1 MRLKLYSE
9 IDYIVLPFSFVA
21 SFYPDPRQF
30 TVLINPVP
38 ITKVLSDYRFSA
50 EKIIQN
56 IDSPLEN
63 HTIDDA

>member
-21 SFYPDPRQF
+21 SFYPDPRLF
-30 TVLINPVP
+30 TILINLLPLP
-38 ITKVLSDYRFSA
+38 KVLSDRFSVGN
-50 EKIIQN
+50 IIQN
-56 IDSPLEN
+56 IDSPFRN

>member
-21 SFYPDPRQF
+21 SFYPDPRIF
-30 TVLINPVP
+30 TILINLVP
-38 ITKVLSDYRFSA
+38 LSRVLSDRFSV

-56 IDSPLEN
+56 IDSPF
-63 HTIDDA
+63 

>member
-21 SFYPDPRQF
+21 SFYLGTRILS
-30 TVLINPVP
+30 VLINPVP
-38 ITKVLSDYRFSA
+38 LPKVLSDRFSV

-56 IDSPLEN
+56 IDSSLRKL
-63 HTIDDA
+63 

>member
-30 TVLINPVP
+30 TILINPVP
-38 ITKVLSDYRFSA
+38 LPKVLSDRFSI

-56 IDSPLEN
+56 IDSPFRN
-63 HTIDDA
+63 HTIDNA

>member
-9 IDYIVLPFSFVA
+9 IDYILIPFSFVA

-30 TVLINPVP
+30 TILINLDPLP
-38 ITKVLSDYRFSA
+38 KVLSDRFSV

-56 IDSPLEN
+56 IDSPLRN

>member
-9 IDYIVLPFSFVA
+9 IDYILIPFSFVA

-30 TVLINPVP
+30 TVLIYPVP
-38 ITKVLSDYRFSA
+38 LSRVLSDRFSV

-56 IDSPLEN
+56 IDSPFRKS
-63 HTIDDA
+63 